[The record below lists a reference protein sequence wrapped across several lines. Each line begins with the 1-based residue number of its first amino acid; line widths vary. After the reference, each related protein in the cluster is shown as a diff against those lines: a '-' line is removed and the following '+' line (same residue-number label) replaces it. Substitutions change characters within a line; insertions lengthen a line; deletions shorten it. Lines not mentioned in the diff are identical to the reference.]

1 MPSTS
6 LNAVL
11 PRVEDPFP
19 DTIGVGVIFSIAGA
33 GGVFGL
39 VTGSLL
45 GASDVEL
52 DLWTRR
58 GVTFG
63 FAAGAIFYAIALIV
77 QVL

>member
-1 MPSTS
+1 MLSIPF
-6 LNAVL
+6 NAVL

-33 GGVFGL
+33 GGVVGF
-39 VTGSLL
+39 VAGSML
-45 GASDVEL
+45 GASDVEP

-58 GVTFG
+58 GVSFG
-63 FAAGAIFYAIALIV
+63 FTVGTIFYAAALVV